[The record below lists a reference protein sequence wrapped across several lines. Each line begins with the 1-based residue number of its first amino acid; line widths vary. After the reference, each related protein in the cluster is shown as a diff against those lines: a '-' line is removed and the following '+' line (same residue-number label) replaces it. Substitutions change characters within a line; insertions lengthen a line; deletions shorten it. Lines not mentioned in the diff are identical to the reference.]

1 MGLFQVATSTVT
13 GTPTT
18 VSLTGINDDSV
29 YLVAYNNVTVS
40 SSGIEMSAKVTV
52 GGTADSSSEYDN
64 AFEFFRSD
72 ASFSTTAIENGG
84 VWDFKPQLVSTGKSA
99 NGLLYLYNFNNSSE
113 FSFITME
120 HTFYWSGSN
129 GFSGHMGGAVQTEA
143 QACDGIQFVC
153 SGSGTYVTGTF
164 TLYKVI

>member
-40 SSGIEMSAKVTV
+40 SSGIEMMARVTV

-64 AFEFFRSD
+64 AFKFFRSD
-72 ASFSTTAIENGG
+72 GSFSNASNQNGT
-84 VWDFKPQLVSTGKSA
+84 VFDFKPQQVSAGRSA

-113 FSFITME
+113 FSFITVE
-120 HTFYWSGSN
+120 HSFYWSGSN
-129 GFSGHMGGAVQTEA
+129 GFSGHIGGSVQTEA
-143 QACDGIQFVC
+143 QACDGIQFLC
-153 SGSGTYVTGTF
+153 SGSGTYVTGIF
-164 TLYKVI
+164 TLFKII